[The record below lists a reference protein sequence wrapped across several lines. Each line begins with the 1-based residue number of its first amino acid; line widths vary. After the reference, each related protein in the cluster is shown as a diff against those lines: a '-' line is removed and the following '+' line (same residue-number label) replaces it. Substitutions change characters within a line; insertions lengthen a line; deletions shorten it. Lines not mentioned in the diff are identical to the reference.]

1 VGLFLVGG
9 TASAQNWVP
18 STSPYGTWRQPAQ
31 ASKPAPSSWRE
42 DAKPAADSGS
52 SKDATVP
59 MPPPP
64 PIQQQTSQ
72 SSKDLGTLPPLLPPQ
87 SSKDSL
93 SLPPP
98 QSSKDSLSL
107 PPLPPPPAP
116 AEDRRSQVA
125 PIGHEAEESE
135 QLPRQP
141 PATPYTIR
149 RTEYQPPAGLTDDRR
164 STEERL
170 LEQAIQLEPPGPD
183 RIFRLESEA
192 ALNERIRQEGKTKTP
207 PEKFTFP
214 DEPVVS
220 REPYPGRHWPPQ
232 TEYAEPNYLC
242 YGRLLFE
249 DKNTERYGWDL
260 GILQPVVSA
269 GAFFADVVTLP
280 YHVGTAPCRCYECNS
295 GLCLPGDPVPYL
307 LYPPELSLT
316 GAVTEGAA
324 IGAIFAIFP

>member
-1 VGLFLVGG
+1 LASVLGLGLCLVGG

-18 STSPYGTWRQPAQ
+18 STSPYGTWRQPVQ
-31 ASKPAPSSWRE
+31 ASKPVPGSWRE

-52 SKDATVP
+52 SKDATTP
-59 MPPPP
+59 LPPPP
-64 PIQQQTSQ
+64 PIQQQTPQ
-72 SSKDLGTLPPLLPPQ
+72 TSKDAATLPPLLPPQ
-87 SSKDSL
+87 T
-93 SLPPP
+93 
-98 QSSKDSLSL
+98 SKDSLSL
-107 PPLPPPPAP
+107 PPLPPPPTP
-116 AEDRRSQVA
+116 IEDRRSHVA
-125 PIGHEAEESE
+125 PIRHEVEESE

-141 PATPYTIR
+141 AATPYTIR
-149 RTEYQPPAGLTDDRR
+149 RTEFQPPVGLREDRR
-164 STEERL
+164 STDERQ

-214 DEPVVS
+214 DEPIVS

-232 TEYAEPNYLC
+232 TEFAEPNYLC

-249 DKNTERYGWDL
+249 DKNAERYGWDL

-269 GAFFADVVTLP
+269 STFFVDVVALP
-280 YHVGTAPCRCYECNS
+280 YHLGTAPCRCYDCDA

-307 LYPPELSLT
+307 CYPPELSVT
-316 GAVTEGAA
+316 GALAEGGAIAA
-324 IGAIFAIFP
+324 ILAIFP